1 MYETTERRPNCSQ
14 VRPKEAFSVV
24 GLIFSPPAND
34 IEWIEWA
41 DEPEPEPGPE
51 VIYPLPLE
59 NQVQCP
65 KIRE

>member
-1 MYETTERRPNCSQ
+1 M
-14 VRPKEAFSVV
+14 V

-34 IEWIEWA
+34 IEWIECA

-51 VIYPLPLE
+51 VIHPLPLE

-65 KIRE
+65 KTRGDGVRTV